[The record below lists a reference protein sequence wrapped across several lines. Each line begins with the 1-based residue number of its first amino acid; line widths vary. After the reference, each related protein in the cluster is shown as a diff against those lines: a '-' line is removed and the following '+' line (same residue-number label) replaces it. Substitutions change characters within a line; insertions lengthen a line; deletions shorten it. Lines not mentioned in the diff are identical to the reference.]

1 MEDKVFERD
10 EFTRILT
17 KCHNTIRNNDKLSP
31 EAAFD
36 EISKVLFIK
45 MWREKKTGEIYTLEQ
60 FDKENAASPTTH

>member
-45 MWREKKTGEIYTLEQ
+45 MWREKKTGEIYR
-60 FDKENAASPTTH
+60 